1 MPARRGAAFRALALR
16 GDTGGDN
23 EKTKDKRDGRRGFAD
38 GGGR

>member
-23 EKTKDKRDGRRGFAD
+23 EQAKDDRDRRRGIAD